1 MTKLSDYRREN
12 KTMEY
17 VIAIF
22 VGVWISA
29 AGILAYLRIKKDFA
43 GVDVDSHKIKEDKDG
58 DKK

>member
-1 MTKLSDYRREN
+1 
-12 KTMEY
+12 MEY

>member
-1 MTKLSDYRREN
+1 
-12 KTMEY
+12 MEY

-22 VGVWISA
+22 VGVWISV

-43 GVDVDSHKIKEDKDG
+43 GVDSHKIKEDKDG